1 MSFRLRLTA
10 TLLAVVVA
18 AVVAVAAISV
28 AATRS
33 SLRQALVDEA
43 VEGARFTLT
52 SLADAVALP
61 VDADQAAVTASGI
74 LERSESRGAD
84 GVWVEFPTGDPV
96 FSRLS
101 LVGGPELVSET
112 LRARVADGELA
123 WELTELEG
131 QPVLVVAGKR
141 GGVGPDFY
149 FVESAVGVSTATSRL
164 VRSTALVAGGV
175 ILAALALAGWAS
187 RRVLRPVARASAAA
201 ERMADGDL
209 DTRLAVSD
217 DEFGRLAGS
226 FNEMA
231 ASLGATITRLEQAR
245 ARERRFVADVAH
257 ELRTPLT
264 GLVNAAQLLQE
275 RVERAGHPA
284 NAPDEAVDAPDED
297 TVALAGI
304 VRDDAG
310 RLAHLVQDLL
320 EMSRLAVG
328 GPPPEATDVDV
339 AALLTG
345 LVDQRLP
352 GARVVTDLQDP
363 VAIAEGP
370 LERIVANL
378 LDNARAHADG
388 AAVEVRARRLPGD
401 GDLEVAVADRGPGIP
416 SEHLDDVFDRFA
428 TVDPSR
434 TSGTG
439 LGLAIARE
447 HARALGGSLTAANR
461 PGGGLVVTLRA
472 PVARLLHDGD
482 GAANSPRDAGDSQT
496 TGGRQ

>member
-10 TLLAVVVA
+10 TFLAVVVA

-43 VEGARFTLT
+43 VEDARFTLT

-74 LERSESRGAD
+74 VERTESRGAD
-84 GVWVEFPTGDPV
+84 GVWVEFATGDPL

-101 LVGGPELVSET
+101 LVGGPEAVSDT

-149 FVESAVGVSTATSRL
+149 FVESAAAVSTATSRL
-164 VRSTALVAGGV
+164 LRSTALVAGGV
-175 ILAALALAGWAS
+175 IVAALVLAGWAS

-201 ERMADGDL
+201 RRMADGDL
-209 DTRLAVSD
+209 DTRLAASD

-231 ASLGATITRLEQAR
+231 DSLGATITRLEQAR

-275 RVERAGHPA
+275 RVERAGQPA
-284 NAPDEAVDAPDED
+284 TAPDDD

-304 VRDDAG
+304 VRDDAD

-320 EMSRLAVG
+320 EMSRLAAG
-328 GPPPEATDVDV
+328 GPPPESTDVDV
-339 AALLTG
+339 ATLLAG

-416 SEHLDDVFDRFA
+416 PDHLDHVFDRFA
-428 TVDPSR
+428 TVDPAR

-447 HARALGGSLTAANR
+447 HARMLGGSLTASNR

-482 GAANSPRDAGDSQT
+482 GVATSPADAGDSQD
-496 TGGRQ
+496 TGGRP